1 MGTALGILYTQGFA
15 RLVRLLVCAVPV
27 CLFCLPSVPVH
38 ADPVAANIGTG
49 IAGVEWQLE
58 RAERCQSSADSLQR
72 RLDRLAADPV
82 THAAAI
88 AETQTRLLANKACA
102 QSAAARAS
110 SLELSLASLREQL
123 LSASRADPA
132 ALAAHVDGLRAAERE
147 RASIEFDIR
156 LMLFQIDRL
165 SRAKSVN
172 QTLLNQKIAIREN
185 LRASLTAAVERVAAA
200 NSALAGFETSALAV
214 LAERRATL
222 NWSTPTT
229 REDGAPL
236 AAGEIGGFEIY
247 MLAESTGETDVI
259 TVNDPMSTA
268 FTVEDLAPDTYHFS
282 MSAFD
287 SEGNFSP
294 LSEIVAKTVR

>member
-1 MGTALGILYTQGFA
+1 MGTALGILYTTGFP
-15 RLVRLLVCAVPV
+15 RLLRLLACTVTV
-27 CLFCLPSVPVH
+27 CLSCLRSVPVH
-38 ADPVAANIGTG
+38 ADPVAANIGAG

-58 RAERCQSSADSLQR
+58 RAERCQSSADTLQR

-88 AETQTRLLANKACA
+88 AETQTRLLANKACV
-102 QSAAARAS
+102 QSAVARAS

-123 LSASRADPA
+123 LSASRADAA

-147 RASIEFDIR
+147 RASIDFDIR
-156 LMLFQIDRL
+156 LMQFQIDKL
-165 SRAKSVN
+165 SRAISVN

-185 LRASLTAAVERVAAA
+185 LRASLTAAVARVAAA

-247 MLAESTGETDVI
+247 MLAESTGETNVI
-259 TVNDPMSTA
+259 TVNDPMSTT

-287 SEGNFSP
+287 VEGTFSP

>member
-1 MGTALGILYTQGFA
+1 VGTALGILYTKGFA
-15 RLVRLLVCAVPV
+15 RLLRLLACTVTV
-27 CLFCLPSVPVH
+27 CLSCLSSVPVH

-58 RAERCQSSADSLQR
+58 RAERCQSSADTLQR

-88 AETQTRLLANKACA
+88 AETQARLLANKACV
-102 QSAAARAS
+102 QSAVARAS

-123 LSASRADPA
+123 LSASRADAA

-147 RASIEFDIR
+147 RASIDFDIR
-156 LMLFQIDRL
+156 LMQFQIDKL
-165 SRAKSVN
+165 SRAISVN

-185 LRASLTAAVERVAAA
+185 LRASLTAAVARVAAA

-247 MLAESTGETDVI
+247 MLAESTGETNVI
-259 TVNDPMSTA
+259 TVNDPMSTT

-287 SEGNFSP
+287 VEGTFSP
-294 LSEIVAKTVR
+294 LSEIVVKTVR

>member
-1 MGTALGILYTQGFA
+1 MGTALGILHTKGFT
-15 RLVRLLVCAVPV
+15 RLLRLLACTVAV
-27 CLFCLPSVPVH
+27 CLSCLRSVPVH
-38 ADPVAANIGTG
+38 ADPVAANIGTS

-58 RAERCQSSADSLQR
+58 RAERCQSSADTLQR

-88 AETQTRLLANKACA
+88 AETQTRLLANKACV
-102 QSAAARAS
+102 QSAVARAS

-123 LSASRADPA
+123 LSASRADAA

-147 RASIEFDIR
+147 RASIDLDIR
-156 LMLFQIDRL
+156 LMQLQIDKL

-172 QTLLNQKIAIREN
+172 QSLLNQKIAIREN
-185 LRASLTAAVERVAAA
+185 LRASLGTAVERVAAA

-247 MLAESTGETDVI
+247 MLAESTGETNVI
-259 TVNDPMSTA
+259 TVNDPMSTT

-287 SEGNFSP
+287 VEGIFSP
-294 LSEIVAKTVR
+294 LSEVVAKTVR